1 MKLIR
6 TLRKAFVQ
14 GALLLVCTGLWAQGY
29 FLERTDVTL
38 EYVRRSVADSKI
50 SWRHTVSVA
59 DVTETGS
66 HTKYITESLFTKQ
79 NGKPL
84 YKTAVIETTLV
95 DKNSGSVS
103 LDVGGAMASYV
114 KARTGLNATSTSVL
128 SVLPASIAPG
138 DTLMPVVAY
147 TKVGPLTYKVIVSER
162 KVLRRETISVPA
174 GTFDCIV
181 VSENKSET
189 GPGHNRYVTN
199 ISWYSKGIG
208 YVRHDTYVK
217 GKLDTSEV
225 LESIKSQ

>member
-1 MKLIR
+1 MKVAR
-6 TLRKAFVQ
+6 TLNSALVL
-14 GALLLVCTGLWAQGY
+14 GVLLLACTRLAAQGY
-29 FLERTDVTL
+29 FLERTDAVL
-38 EYVRRSVADSKI
+38 EYIRKNAIDGKL

-59 DVTETGS
+59 GVVETGT
-66 HTKYITESLFTKQ
+66 HTRYTTESVFTKQ
-79 NGKPL
+79 KGKPL
-84 YKTAVIETTLV
+84 YKGAVVETTLV
-95 DKNSGSVS
+95 DKSSGNVS
-103 LDVGGAMASYV
+103 LDIGSAMASYV
-114 KARTGLNATSTSVL
+114 KARTGLSATSTSVL
-128 SVLPASIAPG
+128 SVLPAAIEPG
-138 DTLMPVVAY
+138 DTLQPVVAY
-147 TKVGPLTYKVIVSER
+147 TKVGPLTYKVIVNKR

-199 ISWYSKGIG
+199 ITWYCKGIG

>member
-1 MKLIR
+1 MKVAR
-6 TLRKAFVQ
+6 TLNSALALGV
-14 GALLLVCTGLWAQGY
+14 LLLACTRLAAQGY
-29 FLERTDVTL
+29 FLERTDAVL
-38 EYVRRSVADSKI
+38 EYIRKNATDGKF

-59 DVTETGS
+59 GVVESGT
-66 HTKYITESLFTKQ
+66 HTRYTTESVFTKQ

-84 YKTAVIETTLV
+84 YKGTVVETTLV
-95 DKNSGSVS
+95 DKSSGNVS
-103 LDVGGAMASYV
+103 LDIGGAMASYV
-114 KARTGLNATSTSVL
+114 KARTGLSATSTSVL
-128 SVLPASIAPG
+128 SVLPAAIEPG
-138 DTLMPVVAY
+138 DTLQPVVAY
-147 TKVGPLTYKVIVSER
+147 TKVGPLTYKVIVNER

-199 ISWYSKGIG
+199 ITWYCKGIG

>member
-6 TLRKAFVQ
+6 TLIKAFVQ
-14 GALLLVCTGLWAQGY
+14 GALLLVCTGLRAQGY

-38 EYVRRSVADSKI
+38 EYVRRSVADGKI
-50 SWRHTVSVA
+50 SWHHNVSVT

-84 YKTAVIETTLV
+84 YKTAVVETTLV
-95 DKNSGSVS
+95 DKNSGNVS

-138 DTLMPVVAY
+138 DTLMPFVAY

-189 GPGHNRYVTN
+189 GPGHNRNVRNLT
-199 ISWYSKGIG
+199 WYCKGVG
-208 YVRHDTYVK
+208 FVRHDTYVK

>member
-6 TLRKAFVQ
+6 TLIKAFVQ
-14 GALLLVCTGLWAQGY
+14 GALLLVCTGLRAQGY

-38 EYVRRSVADSKI
+38 EYVRRSVADGKI
-50 SWRHTVSVA
+50 SWHHNVSVT

-84 YKTAVIETTLV
+84 YKTAVVETTLV
-95 DKNSGSVS
+95 DKNSGNVS

-138 DTLMPVVAY
+138 DTLMPFVAY

-181 VSENKSET
+181 VSENNSET
-189 GPGHNRYVTN
+189 GPGHNRNVRTLT
-199 ISWYSKGIG
+199 WYCKGVG
-208 YVRHDTYVK
+208 FVRHDTYVK

>member
-6 TLRKAFVQ
+6 TLIKAFVQ
-14 GALLLVCTGLWAQGY
+14 GALLLVCTGLRAQGY

-38 EYVRRSVADSKI
+38 EYVRRSVADGKI
-50 SWRHTVSVA
+50 SWHHNVSVT

-84 YKTAVIETTLV
+84 YKTAVVETTLV
-95 DKNSGSVS
+95 DKNSGNVS

-138 DTLMPVVAY
+138 DTLMPFVAY

-189 GPGHNRYVTN
+189 GPGHNRNVRNLT
-199 ISWYSKGIG
+199 WYCKGVG
-208 YVRHDTYVK
+208 FVRHDTYVK

-225 LESIKSQ
+225 LKSIKSQ